1 MLNFTPLLGA
11 QSDSAASQS
20 LLELDGGVK
29 ILVDAGWDES
39 FDVEKLRGLERQVP
53 TISIILLTH
62 ATSAHIGAF
71 AHCCKHIPLFSRI
84 PVYATIPV
92 ISLGR
97 TLLQDIYAST
107 PLASTLI
114 PLSSLSE
121 ASYSYSLSGITGE
134 SSNIL
139 LQPPTPEE
147 IADCFSR
154 IHPLK
159 YSQPHQPLPSPFSP
173 PLNGLTITA
182 YNAGHTLGGTIWH
195 IQHGLES
202 IVYAVDWNQLRE
214 NVLAGAAWLG
224 GAGADGSEVIEQL
237 RKPTALICSS
247 KGAERLALPGGRK
260 KRDELLLEMV
270 REAVAKG
277 GTVLIPTDTSARV
290 LELAYLLE
298 HAWRN
303 DCSDNASTS
312 PLKDARLYL
321 ASMNVGATMRYARS
335 MLEWM
340 DEGIVREFE
349 AEGTRNPAQSAQNH
363 KRTVSHQL
371 GGRGA
376 ADSDRRGGQTSK
388 GASGPFEFKHLKLL
402 ERKTQVN
409 RILGNTGG
417 QVILASDSS
426 LEWGFSREVLRQIA
440 SKPENLII
448 LTERFPSTKSFEEDH
463 AKSTGLGNM
472 LWDWWESTGGGD
484 DTAISGLDAQPKEVR
499 IENADREPLQGT
511 ELMAYQQYL
520 ATQRQLQNTMQPN
533 QATALETSADAVDD
547 ASSSSSSSTE
557 DEDDEQQGRALNIS
571 ATLAHSNRKQLGSST
586 EDIGVNIL
594 LRGKN
599 TYDYDVRGKK
609 GREKMFPY
617 VAKRRRGDDFG
628 DLIRPEEY
636 LRAEE
641 RDDVDGHDMRESG
654 GRRES
659 TLGQKRK
666 WDDIGLEAGAKGR
679 RMSNGANKRRQ
690 TGRNFNRTNP
700 QGSNGVDHAE
710 TNGSINNADESEE
723 SDYEPDEPT
732 IEGPSKV
739 IFSTAT
745 LHLNLRIAFVDFS
758 GLHDKRF
765 LEMLIPQI
773 QPRKLILVAGMKNET
788 LSFADTCRE
797 LLAAKSAS
805 AEGSTISVFTP
816 AVGESVDASVD
827 TNAWIVKLS
836 ESLMKRLHWQ
846 NVRGLGVVTVTGQL
860 GATASHEDRTEMH
873 EGAKKKQ
880 KLVKGE
886 NELSEL
892 PMPSAQAPKLAPTL
906 DVIPASMAAATRSVS
921 QPLHVGDLRLADL
934 RKILATAGHH
944 AEFRGEGILLIDGIV
959 AVRKTGTGRI
969 EVESSVSMPGSRSSR
984 LESTFYA
991 VKRKIYEGLAIVAG
1005 G

>member
-1 MLNFTPLLGA
+1 MLNFTTLLGA
-11 QSDSAASQS
+11 QSDSPASQS

-29 ILVDAGWDES
+29 VLVDVGWDCG
-39 FDVEKLRGLERQVP
+39 FDVEKLRELERQVP
-53 TISIILLTH
+53 TLSIILLTH

-71 AHCCKHIPLFSRI
+71 AHCSKHIPLFSRI

-97 TLLQDIYAST
+97 TLLQDVYTST
-107 PLASTLI
+107 PLAATII
-114 PLSSLSE
+114 PHSSLSE
-121 ASYSYSLSGITGE
+121 ASYSYSSSHTNGE

-139 LQPPTPEE
+139 LQPPTPDE
-147 IADCFSR
+147 IDDCFSR

-202 IVYAVDWNQLRE
+202 IVYAVDWNQARE

-224 GAGADGSEVIEQL
+224 GAGAGGSEVIEQL
-237 RKPTALICSS
+237 RKPTAMICSS
-247 KGAERLALPGGRK
+247 KGAERLAPPDARK

-298 HAWRN
+298 HAWRSA
-303 DCSDNASTS
+303 CSDNASTS
-312 PLKDARLYL
+312 PFKDAKLYL

-349 AEGTRNPAQSAQNH
+349 AEGTRNPVQNH
-363 KRTVSHQL
+363 KRTGSQQL
-371 GGRGA
+371 GARGA
-376 ADSDRRGGQTSK
+376 SDYDRRGGQAAK
-388 GASGPFEFKHLKLL
+388 GASGPFDFKHLRLL

-409 RILGNTGG
+409 RVLNNPSG

-426 LEWGFSREVLRQIA
+426 LEWGFSKEILRQIA

-448 LTERFPSTKSFEEDH
+448 LTERFPSTDNHGDDS
-463 AKSTGLGNM
+463 ARGTALGNM
-472 LWDWWESTGGGD
+472 LWDWWESSSGGD
-484 DTAISGLDAQPKEVR
+484 DSAISGSGVHPREIQIK
-499 IENADREPLQGT
+499 NANREPLQGM
-511 ELMAYQQYL
+511 ELIAYQNYL
-520 ATQRQLQNTMQPN
+520 ATQRQLHNTMQP
-533 QATALETSADAVDD
+533 TDGTTLETAADPVED
-547 ASSSSSSSTE
+547 ASSSSSSTTE

-571 ATLAHSNRKQLGSST
+571 TTLAHSNRNKLGSST

-599 TYDYDVRGKK
+599 TYDFDVRGKK

-617 VAKRRRGDDFG
+617 VAKRRRADDFG

-641 RDDVDGHDMRESG
+641 RDEVDGLDMRDPG

-666 WDDIGLEAGAKGR
+666 WDDAGFEAGAKGR

-690 TGRNFNRTNP
+690 IGRAFNKNHP
-700 QGSNGVDHAE
+700 QGIDMVDHVE
-710 TNGSINNADESEE
+710 TNGSRENAEESEE

-739 IFSTAT
+739 VFSTET
-745 LHLNLRIAFVDFS
+745 LRLNLRIAFVDFA
-758 GLHDKRF
+758 GLHDKRN
-765 LEMLIPQI
+765 LQMLIPLI
-773 QPRKLILVAGMKNET
+773 QPHKLILVAGMKGET
-788 LSFADTCRE
+788 VSLADDCRK

-805 AEGSTISVFTP
+805 AEGSATGVFTP
-816 AVGESVDASVD
+816 TIGNTVDASVD
-827 TNAWIVKLS
+827 TNAWVVKLS
-836 ESLMKRLHWQ
+836 ESLVRKLHWQ
-846 NVRGLGVVTVTGQL
+846 NVRGLGVVTITGQL
-860 GATASHEDRTEMH
+860 GATASRDERTA

-880 KLVKGE
+880 KLIKGE
-886 NELSEL
+886 NEPYEL
-892 PMPSAQAPKLAPTL
+892 PKASEQAPKLAPTL
-906 DVIPASMAAATRSVS
+906 DVMPASMAAATRSVS

-934 RKILATAGHH
+934 RKVLSSAGHS
-944 AEFRGEGILLIDGIV
+944 AEFRGEGTLLIDGMV

-969 EVESSVSMPGSRSSR
+969 EVESNVSIPGSRSSR
-984 LESTFYA
+984 LDGTFYT
-991 VKRKIYEGLAIVAG
+991 VKRKIYEGLAVVTG

>member
-1 MLNFTPLLGA
+1 M
-11 QSDSAASQS
+11 
-20 LLELDGGVK
+20 
-29 ILVDAGWDES
+29 
-39 FDVEKLRGLERQVP
+39 
-53 TISIILLTH
+53 
-62 ATSAHIGAF
+62 
-71 AHCCKHIPLFSRI
+71 
-84 PVYATIPV
+84 
-92 ISLGR
+92 
-97 TLLQDIYAST
+97 
-107 PLASTLI
+107 
-114 PLSSLSE
+114 
-121 ASYSYSLSGITGE
+121 
-134 SSNIL
+134 
-139 LQPPTPEE
+139 
-147 IADCFSR
+147 
-154 IHPLK
+154 
-159 YSQPHQPLPSPFSP
+159 
-173 PLNGLTITA
+173 
-182 YNAGHTLGGTIWH
+182 
-195 IQHGLES
+195 
-202 IVYAVDWNQLRE
+202 YAVDWNHARE

-247 KGAERLALPGGRK
+247 KGAERFALPGGRK
-260 KRDELLLEMV
+260 KRDELLLERV
-270 REAVAKG
+270 REALARG

-290 LELAYLLE
+290 LELAYILE
-298 HAWRN
+298 HAWRSESAN
-303 DCSDNASTS
+303 SASTS
-312 PLKDARLYL
+312 PIKSAKLYL

-349 AEGTRNPAQSAQNH
+349 AEGTRNPAVQNH
-363 KRTVSHQL
+363 KRTASQQI

-376 ADSDRRGGQTSK
+376 PDNDRRGGQASK

-402 ERKTQVN
+402 ERRTQVN
-409 RILGNTGG
+409 RILSNTSG

-426 LEWGFSREVLRQIA
+426 LEWGFSKEILSHIA

-448 LTERFPSTKSFEEDH
+448 LTERLHSTDASEKGH
-463 AKSTGLGNM
+463 AKSTGLGSM
-472 LWDWWESTGGGD
+472 LWEWWETLCGGD
-484 DTAISGLDAQPKEVR
+484 ETAIPGSDAQPKDIQVK
-499 IENADREPLQGT
+499 NVSREPLQGM

-520 ATQRQLQNTMQPN
+520 ATQRQLQNTMQPS
-533 QATALETSADAVDD
+533 QGTALEASADTVEE

-571 ATLAHSNRKQLGSST
+571 TTLAHSNRNKLGSST

-628 DLIRPEEY
+628 DLIRPEKY

-641 RDDVDGHDMRESG
+641 RDEVGGHDMRDSSD
-654 GRRES
+654 RRES

-666 WDDIGLEAGAKGR
+666 WDDVGIEAGAKGR

-690 TGRNFNRTNP
+690 IGKGFNRND
-700 QGSNGVDHAE
+700 QQVNNGANHVE
-710 TNGSINNADESEE
+710 TNGTVDDAEESEE
-723 SDYEPDEPT
+723 SDYEPDEPS

-739 IFSTAT
+739 LFSTET
-745 LHLNLRIAFVDFS
+745 LQLNLRIAFIDFS

-765 LEMLIPQI
+765 LHMLIPLI
-773 QPRKLILVAGMKNET
+773 QPRKLILVAGMKHET
-788 LSFADTCRE
+788 LSLANDCRE
-797 LLAAKSAS
+797 LLAAKSGS
-805 AEGSTISVFTP
+805 GEGSTVEVFTP
-816 AVGESVDASVD
+816 VTGRAVNASVD

-836 ESLMKRLHWQ
+836 ESLVKRLHWQ

-860 GATASHEDRTEMH
+860 ATTASNDDQ

-886 NELSEL
+886 NTPSEL
-892 PMPSAQAPKLAPTL
+892 PKASEQAPKLAPTL

-934 RKILATAGHH
+934 RKVLALAGHS
-944 AEFRGEGILLIDGIV
+944 AEFRGEGTLLIDGFV

-969 EVESSVSMPGSRSSR
+969 EVESNVSMPGSRSHR
-984 LESTFYA
+984 PESTFYA